1 MNHQATRKGR
11 YAMRNVMLLI
21 ALVAAATGI
30 ASESNLQ
37 SAFYDPT
44 VENAWTFAVTG
55 NVNGGDPVTDE
66 QAATNNAYGLISD
79 DGGWVC
85 KVRIV
90 SAASRTLQFGAGEKD
105 LYKVYPE
112 AVDDRKLNLT
122 GPITRENEFW
132 TIVSIA
138 NGNNGS
144 TFMQASETED
154 PIHLKEFWAPKT
166 LTSGFSKPFAGSSKK
181 FQNQMTTLVIDCPLI
196 ENSGLSNDK
205 FGSYMAALTRVYLNL
220 PKDTRGFVWL
230 ANPSPGKLKETDVSD
245 WRLDSIPSLTSKFFS
260 GAQFAGTGCLKLPS
274 VTSIAADIFTDST
287 LTGLEIGMNK
297 TNVSVSVAAAA
308 CTGALIE
315 DLVLGG
321 SGCTFS
327 FGSDAFACA
336 SLKTVRLNGGVPA
349 YPDGGIVFGTDETPA
364 LSIVFYPELC
374 PEWTSIMQ
382 SSAVRILTPD
392 ERTDYAKAHPG
403 AEIPYAVA
411 SPEVFRTKCEQYIAY
426 PRFLSVDIFGD
437 SIGHGSMRVLD
448 ASGNE
453 LDLSKRFYPEE
464 LAGELTL
471 EATPE
476 TVDDAFAEWEGI
488 DSRMAVTENPMTFVY
503 GSDIIGGKIRPRFNR
518 TWLFVPGEID
528 GSGNRLGTLTQGD
541 WILNCFVSD
550 AAARKLSM
558 GLPGVDASLFADA
571 NKSVG
576 FLDLTGVVKAENGE
590 IWTIGLPGAAF
601 TYAAKADSVADA
613 KGLSRITTLYL
624 PRTLTTL
631 PYKQWWNWTSKE
643 HSLEK
648 IVVDCPLVTGTTP
661 KWPFYSLETQEMVL
675 RLPNVTTVG
684 EDGLLKYAS
693 LGPRTDFRLW
703 DLDALQT
710 SQNALIYGGA
720 QAGGELSFPALT
732 TLGEQA
738 LAGVGVTRITFGV
751 TNGVR
756 SAGLRT
762 IAANA
767 LTFSN
772 SKSPVPTCAPNLKE
786 LVFNSKP
793 AFTVGASAFDLVPS
807 LTKITILGCPV
818 DATSLSNLVSAVES
832 ASDKKCS
839 LYVGFN
845 VRGEDGST
853 WASLVD
859 PVLTAAEEPFR
870 PASDGERTFLGVLD
884 NPLRNCWVF
893 GVKSPYDPKG
903 LAIIF
908 R

>member
-90 SAASRTLQFGAGEKD
+90 SAANRTLQFGAGDKD

-166 LTSGFSKPFAGSSKK
+166 LTSGFLKPFAGSSRK

-205 FGSYMAALTRVYLNL
+205 FGSHMEALTRVYLNL

-287 LTGLEIGMNK
+287 LTGLEIGMAK

-327 FGSDAFACA
+327 FGSGAFACA
-336 SLKTVRLNGGVPA
+336 SLKTVRLNGGVPV

-382 SSAVRILTPD
+382 SSVVRILTPD
-392 ERTDYAKAHPG
+392 ERTDYAKTHPG

-426 PRFLSVDIFGD
+426 PRFLSVDLFGD
-437 SIGHGSMRVLD
+437 PIGLGSMRVFD
-448 ASGNE
+448 ASGKE
-453 LDLSKRFYPEE
+453 LDLSKRFYPDE
-464 LAGELTL
+464 LMGALTL

-476 TVDDAFAEWEGI
+476 TGDDAFVEWEGF
-488 DSRMAVTENPMTFVY
+488 DSRVAVTENPTTFVY
-503 GSDIIGGKIRPRFNR
+503 GSAIVGDKIRPRFNR
-518 TWLFVPGEID
+518 TWLYTPTETD
-528 GSGNRLGTLTQGD
+528 ESGHQLGTLTQGD
-541 WILNCFVSD
+541 WVIDCFVSD
-550 AAARKLSM
+550 ATTRKLTLGRSGVYGSLLAESNTGT
-558 GLPGVDASLFADA
+558 GL
-571 NKSVG
+571 
-576 FLDLTGVVKAENGE
+576 LDLTGVVKAGNGE
-590 IWTIGLPGAAF
+590 VWTIDQPGTALA
-601 TYAAKADSVADA
+601 YGDREDA
-613 KGLSRITTLYL
+613 RNLSRITTLYF
-624 PRTLTTL
+624 PRTLTAL
-631 PYKQWWNWTSKE
+631 PNKQRWNWTRKGSGC
-643 HSLEK
+643 EK
-648 IVVDCPLVTGTTP
+648 IVVDCPLVMGTISG
-661 KWPFYSLETQEMVL
+661 WSPFYDLSAQEMVV
-675 RLPNVTTVG
+675 RLPNLTAVG
-684 EDGLLKYAS
+684 TGGLLKYAT
-693 LGPRTDFRLW
+693 LGSQTDFRLW
-703 DLDALQT
+703 NFDALQT
-710 SQNALIYGGA
+710 SQDALIYGGA
-720 QAGGELSFPALT
+720 QSGGELSFPALT
-732 TLGEQA
+732 TLGMSA
-738 LAGVGVTRITFGV
+738 LAGIGATRITFGM

-762 IAANA
+762 IEANA

-772 SKSPVPTCAPNLKE
+772 DKLPMLTCAPNLSE

-807 LTKITILGCPV
+807 LTKITILGQPI
-818 DATSLSNLVSAVES
+818 DAVSLSNLVAAV
-832 ASDKKCS
+832 ATAPDKKCS
-839 LYVGFN
+839 LYVGQN
-845 VRGEDGST
+845 VRGANGLT

-859 PVLTAAEEPFR
+859 PVLTAEEEPFR
-870 PASDGERTFLGVLD
+870 PASDEERTFLGVLD

-893 GVKSPYDPKG
+893 GVKSPYDLKG
-903 LAIIF
+903 FAIIF